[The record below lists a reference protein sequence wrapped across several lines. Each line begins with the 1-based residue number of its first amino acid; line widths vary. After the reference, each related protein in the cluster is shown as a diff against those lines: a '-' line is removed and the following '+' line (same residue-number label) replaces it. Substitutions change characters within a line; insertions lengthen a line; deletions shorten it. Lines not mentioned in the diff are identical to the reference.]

1 MDQTQRDDSGGLAD
15 SIDREQLGHL
25 VASHQPQ
32 PLTSAIPTR
41 SRTRW
46 IPLTLILTVFLLI
59 AAAASLLL
67 FWRRSGLL
75 LTPQQPVPGPTR
87 PYPPPS
93 VKHEMIV
100 IPGGTLTMGRNDGPP
115 AEAPVHSVIVGSFLL
130 DNTEVTR
137 AEYAVFVEE
146 TKHPAPDDWAAEGFN
161 QEQGQLPVVNVS
173 FEDAVA
179 FAAWRSKRD
188 GANYRLP
195 TEVEWEYAARN
206 GDKNNLYPWG
216 NTWQP
221 GRAAI
226 QEADVANA
234 VAKEQPVGSYPQGA
248 NQWGV
253 NDLIGNVWEWTS
265 TKASL
270 YPGSTLKFSEQF
282 KDWIV
287 ARGGSYGTP
296 ATRVNATMRD
306 WFPPTKKHKT
316 LGFRLARSVQ

>member
-15 SIDREQLGHL
+15 SIDRERLGLL

-32 PLTSAIPTR
+32 PLTSAIPPR
-41 SRTRW
+41 SKTRW

-59 AAAASLLL
+59 AGAASLLWFSL
-67 FWRRSGLL
+67 PARRH
-75 LTPQQPVPGPTR
+75 LTINNPGPGPSP
-87 PYPPPS
+87 PYPPLS
-93 VKHEMIV
+93 VKREMIV

-115 AEAPVHSVIVGSFLL
+115 TEAPVHSVTVGSFLL

-146 TKHPAPDDWAAEGFN
+146 TKHPAPDDWAADGFN
-161 QEQGQLPVVNVS
+161 QEQAQLPVVNVS

-179 FAAWRSKRD
+179 FAAWRSRRE

-206 GDKNNLYPWG
+206 GNKNNLYPWG

-221 GRAAI
+221 GRAAT
-226 QEADVANA
+226 QEADVANV

-265 TKASL
+265 SKASL
-270 YPGSTLKFSEQF
+270 YPGSTLKIPEQF

-296 ATRVNATMRD
+296 ATKVNATMRD
-306 WFPPTKKHKT
+306 WFPPTSKHKT